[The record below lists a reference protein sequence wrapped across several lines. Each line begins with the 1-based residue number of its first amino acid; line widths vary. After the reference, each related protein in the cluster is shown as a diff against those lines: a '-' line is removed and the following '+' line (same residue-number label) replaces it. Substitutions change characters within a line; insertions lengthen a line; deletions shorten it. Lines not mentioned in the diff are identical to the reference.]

1 MGRIH
6 PRETVS
12 GAGCTPGLSAMVEA
26 AHRVPYFSVPA
37 SVDYKKELG
46 VQGFG
51 AVRVILGAVTVRI
64 KAIPEAKSANI
75 LDSGGEL
82 VLANCRGRENTAA
95 E

>member
-1 MGRIH
+1 
-6 PRETVS
+6 
-12 GAGCTPGLSAMVEA
+12 MVEA